1 MSLGMLIYRLINFIY
16 FAFIFYSFT
25 FHLRS
30 KNALMIDH
38 WEVDGDSVTLE
49 EELGEG
55 AFGKVY
61 KGVLK
66 ESTSPSRRLSIIRP
80 KSPMRRNTLKQTEGL
95 IVAVKMLH
103 GELNLCNVLIRK
115 RLTQMKNITPRWRWS
130 KVKYNYHI
138 SLQEWQITI
147 NEENFSRRY
156 S

>member
-1 MSLGMLIYRLINFIY
+1 
-16 FAFIFYSFT
+16 
-25 FHLRS
+25 
-30 KNALMIDH
+30 MIDH

-103 GELNLCNVLIRK
+103 GELNLCNLLIRK

-147 NEENFSRRY
+147 NAENFSRRY

>member
-1 MSLGMLIYRLINFIY
+1 
-16 FAFIFYSFT
+16 
-25 FHLRS
+25 
-30 KNALMIDH
+30 MIDH

-115 RLTQMKNITPRWRWS
+115 RLTQRRISHPARCGKS
-130 KVKYNYHI
+130 KVKVKYNYHI

-147 NEENFSRRY
+147 NEENFLRRY

>member
-1 MSLGMLIYRLINFIY
+1 MLKDVSLGMLIYRLINFIY

-66 ESTSPSRRLSIIRP
+66 ESTSPSLRLSIMLP
-80 KSPMRRNTLKQTEGL
+80 KRPMRRNMLKQTEGL

-103 GELNLCNVLIRK
+103 GELNLCNLLIHK
-115 RLTQMKNITPRWRWS
+115 RLTLIKKNNITPCWRWKIKA
-130 KVKYNYHI
+130 KVD
-138 SLQEWQITI
+138 
-147 NEENFSRRY
+147 
-156 S
+156 

>member
-1 MSLGMLIYRLINFIY
+1 MSLGMLIYRPINFIY

-38 WEVDGDSVTLE
+38 WEVDEDSVTLE

-66 ESTSPSRRLSIIRP
+66 ESTSPSRRLSIMRP
-80 KSPMRRNTLKQTEGL
+80 KRPMRRNMLKQTEGR

-103 GELNLCNVLIRK
+103 GELNLCNLLIHK
-115 RLTQMKNITPRWRWS
+115 RLTPIKKNNITPCWRWKIKA
-130 KVKYNYHI
+130 KVD
-138 SLQEWQITI
+138 
-147 NEENFSRRY
+147 
-156 S
+156 